1 MNTWER
7 LGETSAIWQA
17 QCRRVVQQN
26 QSFTTR
32 MFAAVIASALVLP
45 AMGAV
50 IAAAFIGSPELLLL
64 GFVFLIGFGVPNYI
78 FLHWAVERYRRDQS
92 GQNLPSSIID
102 ERPPRLGSDGAARDA
117 VLAFERTEW
126 NWPLNYPA
134 ATEQRNPAG

>member
-1 MNTWER
+1 MSTREQP
-7 LGETSAIWQA
+7 GEVSAIWQA
-17 QCRRVVQQN
+17 ECRRIVQQN

-50 IAAAFIGSPELLLL
+50 IAAAFIGSPALLLL

-78 FLHWAVERYRRDQS
+78 FLHCALERYRRDQS

-102 ERPPRLGSDGAARDA
+102 ETPPRLRSDAAAKDRL
-117 VLAFERTEW
+117 LASERTEW
-126 NWPLNYPA
+126 NWPLDYPA